1 MMDWLAA
8 LLENPRFYSA
18 LRSGLLVAVGLPL
31 LHLLATTGRRW
42 AKAHTN
48 EQAAM
53 LVGKAIFYVGIV
65 LLIVMVMQNLGFK
78 LTAILG
84 AAGIAGIAVT
94 FASQTSLSNIIS
106 GVFLIWE
113 RPFAIGDVIDVG
125 GTVGLVL
132 SIDLLSVKM
141 RTLDNRFI
149 RVPNEMIIKSQVITI
164 TRFPIR
170 RMDID
175 VGVAYKEDVGR
186 VMQLLGEI
194 ADSNTFAL
202 DEPRPLI
209 LFKNFGDSSLEL
221 MLGVWFS
228 KTDFLNLKNSI
239 MRDIKERFDAE
250 GIEIAFPHLSLYT
263 GSDTTAFPVRVVDSP
278 SSPVAGHG
286 SAQNS

>member
-1 MMDWLAA
+1 MEWFAT
-8 LLENPRFYSA
+8 LLESPRFYSL
-18 LRSGLLVAVGLPL
+18 LRSVILLAVGLPL
-31 LHLLATTGRRW
+31 LQLLATTGKRV
-42 AKAHTN
+42 AKKHTN

-53 LVGKAIFYVGIV
+53 LVGKAIFYTGVV
-65 LLIVMVMQNLGFK
+65 MLVVMVMQNMGFK

-125 GTVGLVL
+125 GTIGLVL

-141 RTLDNRFI
+141 RTLDNRYI

-186 VMQLLGEI
+186 VMKLLGEI
-194 ADSNTFAL
+194 ADANPFAL

-209 LFKNFGDSSLEL
+209 LFKNFGNSSLEF

-228 KTDFLNLKNSI
+228 KTDFLHLKNSI

-250 GIEIAFPHLSLYT
+250 GIEIAFPHLSLYS
-263 GSDTTAFPVRVVDSP
+263 GSDTAPFPVRVVKTD
-278 SSPVAGHG
+278 
-286 SAQNS
+286 